1 MAEAK
6 ALNKPIVTTNFIG
19 AYEQIKNNENGIIV
33 SCNEN
38 DLADAIR
45 KLIDEK
51 EICSKFS
58 NKLREEKIDTTNEV
72 NKLLD
77 YI

>member
-1 MAEAK
+1 MANYNSFIFEGHGKSEKTGGYDPGA
-6 ALNKPIVTTNFIG
+6 TNGGF
-19 AYEQIKNNENGIIV
+19 K
-33 SCNEN
+33 EN

-58 NKLREEKIDTTNEV
+58 KKLREEKIDTTNEV